1 MRHLYMHVYQSNRE
15 EQPQSIVVEPSS
27 SCIYL
32 RVLDNFMA
40 IDSTV
45 KNPFQVSLWTA
56 CMKSIDAQL
65 YHLVTIDVCIS
76 YNTGKSALPDILI
89 CTMPEGTQ
97 RPRASA
103 YISGKA

>member
-1 MRHLYMHVYQSNRE
+1 
-15 EQPQSIVVEPSS
+15 
-27 SCIYL
+27 
-32 RVLDNFMA
+32 MA

-103 YISGKA
+103 YISGKGMSACVITNIFHLRHSKNLPKLQ